1 MLPGYNDPKTDT
13 LRLVLEWFNEADNE
27 EWLLVLDN
35 ADDIRIFFP
44 TESPDASDSECPLP
58 LKNYLPRSPGGS
70 MLITTRDERI
80 GKRLA
85 GRNASIT
92 VEPMSHQEAQ
102 DLLGLWEIE
111 SSDSVQYLDHS
122 RNLLEALEY
131 IPLAITQA
139 AAFVSEN
146 HISLSKYVQMFRS
159 KSVQGL
165 LIEDLEDSRRD
176 LQSENSIFKTWKMS
190 FDLIIKQMP
199 RAAEILSL
207 MAVLDRQGIPRS
219 LLQDPSDQDLDFTK
233 AMGTLLAFSL
243 IKAGSDEG
251 MYEMHQLVQLAT
263 QRWLQIQHQI
273 KTWQEKALSVVADNL
288 RDGLSS
294 LNWKTCG
301 FLLPQA
307 QTVVQYGEE
316 LRICTRKYADLLC
329 NVAIFD
335 EIYGRHE
342 MNVKRRLAAYEVRK
356 KVRGIHHP
364 LTLTTLSGLA
374 QAYGRTGLSEKAEEL
389 QETVLKAQ
397 ERELGVEH
405 PDTLD
410 SISKLANIYE
420 GRKRWK
426 EAEKLHKH
434 VIETRERVLGSAHSL
449 TLGAMDSLG
458 LNYRGQNRYTEAN
471 VLLERLV
478 DSRTKIN
485 GAGSVQTL
493 VSTAYLAT
501 SYLEQGRY
509 SEAID
514 IMERFFDSFTKFDVR
529 EHRVLL
535 KFRSVLAMAYYKA
548 GRPSE
553 AIALMERVLESQI
566 KVLGENH
573 QETIG
578 IARILGEFRS
588 GGFESGANNGGTFW
602 RVLKHVIHRSQGR
615 FAVLEIIMDL

>member
-1 MLPGYNDPKTDT
+1 MLPGYNDPKIDT
-13 LRLVLEWFNEADNE
+13 PRMVLEWFHEADNE

-35 ADDIRIFFP
+35 ADDINIFFP
-44 TESPDASDSECPLP
+44 TEAPDASDSECPLP
-58 LKNYLPRSPGGS
+58 LRNYLPRSQGGS

-85 GRNASIT
+85 GSNALIT

-122 RNLLEALEY
+122 RNLLEALGY

-165 LIEDLEDSRRD
+165 LIEDLEDPRRD

-190 FDLIIKQMP
+190 FDLIIKQTP

-219 LLQDPSDQDLDFTK
+219 LLQDPSDQDFDFTK

-251 MYEMHQLVQLAT
+251 IYEMHQLVQLAT

-288 RDGLSS
+288 RDEASS
-294 LNWKTCG
+294 RKRTTCASRKWTTCG

-307 QTVVQYGEE
+307 QKVIQYGEE
-316 LRICTRKYADLLC
+316 LRICTEKYADLLC
-329 NVAIFD
+329 NVATFD
-335 EIYGRHE
+335 RIYGRHE
-342 MNVKRRLAAYEVRK
+342 MNVERRLAAYEVRK
-356 KVRGIHHP
+356 KLCGIRHP

-374 QAYGRTGLSEKAEEL
+374 QACGRIGLSEEAEEL
-389 QETVLKAQ
+389 QKKVLKAQ

-405 PDTLD
+405 PDILD
-410 SISKLANIYE
+410 SISKLAKIYE
-420 GRKRWK
+420 GRERWK
-426 EAEKLHKH
+426 EAEKLRKH

-449 TLGAMDSLG
+449 TLDAMNDLG
-458 LNYRGQNRYTEAN
+458 LNYSGQNRYREAN

-478 DSRTKIN
+478 VSRTKVN
-485 GAGSVQTL
+485 GAGSAQTL
-493 VSTAYLAT
+493 ASTAHLAM
-501 SYLEQGRY
+501 SYLKQGRY
-509 SEAID
+509 SETID
-514 IMERFFDSFTKFDVR
+514 MMERCVDSFTKFDVR
-529 EHRVLL
+529 GQRVTLAYRRVL
-535 KFRSVLAMAYYKA
+535 AIAYYQA
-548 GRPSE
+548 DRHSE

-573 QETIG
+573 QETLVIV
-578 IARILGEFRS
+578 RILGEFRN
-588 GGFESGANNGGTFW
+588 GRFESGTNNGGTFDQCSSMSF
-602 RVLKHVIHRSQGR
+602 RNLG
-615 FAVLEIIMDL
+615 